1 MNCQEIFE
9 NLSDYL
15 DEDLAQIKCRELELH
30 LKTCKNCRVVVDTL
44 RQTIELYHSIPSQ
57 KIPDDV
63 RLRLHRIINLR

>member
-30 LKTCKNCRVVVDTL
+30 LGTCRNCRVVVDTL

-57 KIPDDV
+57 KMPDDV